1 DHFWFAVTDGEGGLV
16 SGKFVVKPAVGV
28 QTPGLADFDLAPN
41 PAASFA
47 TFSLAEALDSDSR
60 VSVFNAAGQA
70 VRTWHLSGGTHN
82 LRMDLQGI
90 PQGVYVVALENDTMK
105 LVKKLVISVR

>member
-1 DHFWFAVTDGEGGLV
+1 
-16 SGKFVVKPAVGV
+16 VKPAVGI

-41 PAASFA
+41 PAGSFA
-47 TFSLAEALDSDSR
+47 TLSLAEALGSDSR

-70 VRTWHLSGGTHN
+70 VRTWQLTGGVHS

-90 PQGVYVVALENDTMK
+90 PQGVYIVALENDTLK
-105 LVKKLVISVR
+105 LVKKLVISAR